1 MNYIKHMSG
10 FFERLEEDRRMT
22 PYHISLYVCV
32 FQYWNLNRFR
42 NPFSISRME
51 LMQLSGI
58 GSNNTYAR
66 CMKQL
71 DEWGYIQYSPNG
83 NFHTGIQVSCI
94 SFDKGTDTR
103 TSTRS
108 DTGTETG
115 SDMRTDTRTDTLLIN
130 NTNINKRYKQKISN
144 FFDNGRRKI
153 NFNNNPYHVEID
165 KDYSE
170 PL

>member
-22 PYHISLYVCV
+22 PYHISLYVCL

-42 NPFSISRME
+42 NPFPISRME
-51 LMQLSGI
+51 LMQISGI
-58 GSNNTYAR
+58 GSNNTYAK

-83 NFHTGIQVSCI
+83 NLHTGIQVSCI
-94 SFDKGTDTR
+94 SFDTGTDTR

-115 SDMRTDTRTDTLLIN
+115 SDMRTDTLLIN
-130 NTNINKRYKQKISN
+130 NTNINKRYKQKTSN